1 MLLCWLPGR
10 AAPLLHLLLAELLFP
25 LLIWGSGQAAQA
37 LPARLAAGAHLARQ
51 RPVAVAGAL
60 LLASEAIRRLTAR
73 PLWRWLLNA
82 QVWLLP
88 IILLAAGRS
97 ISSLL
102 KEYANR
108 QEVFD
113 DALRQHLL
121 LLFGTLLP
129 GLLIGLPLGYGSG
142 GVRAGRRRPSPC
154 SM

>member
-1 MLLCWLPGR
+1 
-10 AAPLLHLLLAELLFP
+10 
-25 LLIWGSGQAAQA
+25 
-37 LPARLAAGAHLARQ
+37 
-51 RPVAVAGAL
+51 
-60 LLASEAIRRLTAR
+60 
-73 PLWRWLLNA
+73 
-82 QVWLLP
+82 
-88 IILLAAGRS
+88 
-97 ISSLL
+97 LL

-142 GVRAGRRRPSPC
+142 GVRAGRRRFSPC